1 MLQNTKITYIED
13 LINNPDFNIDE
24 YYGYVY
30 MTINLETGRKYIGK
44 KIFKHTTNK
53 KLGKKELASLPT
65 QRGRTPSKKKI
76 IKESDWKTY
85 YGSADET
92 KEWAKNTPPDKLQRI
107 LLHLAT
113 SSKELTYYETK
124 YLFDYNVLTD
134 DIIWVNSNILG
145 KFFPKD
151 LAIQNK
157 DNTL

>member
-1 MLQNTKITYIED
+1 MKPLLVDD
-13 LINNPDFNIDE
+13 LINDPTFNIDE

-30 MTINLETGRKYIGK
+30 MTTNLENGRQYIGK

-65 QRGRTPSKKKI
+65 QRGRIPSKKKI

-85 YGSADET
+85 YGSADEV
-92 KEWAKNTPPDKLQRI
+92 KQWAKSIPPEKLQRVV
-107 LLHLAT
+107 LRLCL

-124 YLFDYNVLTD
+124 YLFEYDVLAD
-134 DIIWVNSNILG
+134 DKIWVNSNILG

-151 LAIQNK
+151 LAI
-157 DNTL
+157 